1 VAKEEVN
8 RVPVQVDRDSGV
20 APFEQIRV
28 GIVAAIDAGELGPG
42 DRLPTVRALADE
54 LGLAPNTV
62 ARAYRELEADGV
74 VETRGRH
81 GTRVALDADASER
94 AGVAAARAYA
104 ERVLEL
110 GLAPDTA
117 IALVT
122 RALDRDGGPAS
133 RSP

>member
-1 VAKEEVN
+1 VN

-20 APFEQIRV
+20 APFEQIRAGV
-28 GIVAAIDAGELGPG
+28 VAAIDAGELGPG

-81 GTRVALDADASER
+81 GTRVALDADASHR
-94 AGVAAARAYA
+94 AGVAAARAYV
-104 ERVLEL
+104 ERVIEL
-110 GLAPDTA
+110 GLEPDTA

-122 RALDRDGGPAS
+122 RALDHGGGPAS